1 MQERGTRGTAMTKWP
16 PTDLQRGNTQVDR
29 GLALGAAN
37 SMGRSVIS
45 NSATKSLGA
54 TFHVRVLAV
63 CRRETRIGVRVQGVR
78 VLRSRKHLDAGR

>member
-16 PTDLQRGNTQVDR
+16 PTDLQRCNTQVDR

-45 NSATKSLGA
+45 SSAMKSLGA
-54 TFHVRVLAV
+54 TFHVWVLGL
-63 CRRETRIGVRVQGVR
+63 RTMWGRQYFTRGMSLVSAIITV
-78 VLRSRKHLDAGR
+78 

>member
-1 MQERGTRGTAMTKWP
+1 MQERGTRVTAMTKWP
-16 PTDLQRGNTQVDR
+16 PTDLQRCNTQVDQ

-54 TFHVRVLAV
+54 TFHVWVLGL
-63 CRRETRIGVRVQGVR
+63 RTMWGRQYFTRGMSLVSAIITV
-78 VLRSRKHLDAGR
+78 